1 MNLDYDA
8 FPEPDHDVG
17 KARHG
22 TGGFSVLPLSVAA
35 LAFAVALM
43 LAGCSKE
50 KKDEAK
56 TAPEEKKPEAP
67 SHVEH
72 GTNGETIIK
81 LDAATQKT
89 MGLELVTLEVAH
101 LNPQLKG
108 YGRVLDYSALA
119 AAVADLTTAQAADT
133 ASQAEVKRL
142 KTLAAQSNA
151 SDRAL
156 QAAEATAAHDQAQ
169 LTAARLKLTAS
180 WSSALADRQ
189 DLGELVQRLGSFNAA
204 LVELDVPG
212 GEAVPAMPTG
222 ARLLSLADQTK
233 PFDAQVLGPAPSVD
247 PQMQGRG
254 FLLLVEPNPNKLA
267 PGAAVT
273 GFLQLP
279 GEPQTGVTVPRETL
293 VRFNGA
299 AWVYKQTGDETFERV
314 EVPLEQPIEAGWF
327 VTEGVKAGDKVVR
340 VGAGQMLS
348 EELKGLGGGEE

>member
-1 MNLDYDA
+1 MNSDYDA
-8 FPEPDHDVG
+8 SPGPAHVAG
-17 KARHG
+17 KARHAA
-22 TGGFSVLPLSVAA
+22 GGFSSLPFSIAA
-35 LAFAVALM
+35 LAFAAALM
-43 LAGCSKE
+43 VAGCSKE
-50 KKDEAK
+50 KKEEAK
-56 TAPEEKKPEAP
+56 PADEEKKPEAP
-67 SHVEH
+67 SHVQH

-89 MGLELVTLEVAH
+89 MGLEVVTLEVAH
-101 LNPQLKG
+101 LNPQIKA

-119 AAVADLTTAQAADT
+119 AAVADLTTSQAADA
-133 ASQAEVKRL
+133 ASEAEVKRL

-189 DLGELVQRLGSFNAA
+189 DLGDLVQKLGSLNAA

-212 GEAVPAMPTG
+212 GEAIPAPPTG

-254 FLLLVEPNPNKLA
+254 FLLLVEPNPYKLA
-267 PGAAVT
+267 PGAAVN

-279 GEPQTGVTVPRETL
+279 GEPQAGVSVPRETL

-299 AWVYKQTGDETFERV
+299 AWVYRQTGDETFERI
-314 EVPLEQPIEAGWF
+314 EVSLDQPLESGWF
-327 VTEGVKAGDKVVR
+327 VTERLKAGDKVVK

-348 EELKGLGGGEE
+348 EELKSLGGGEE